1 MIPWDEIEDKYADLF
16 PSKTGTVAKPL
27 RMALGSLLI
36 QKEFGFSDRVLVEQ
50 LQENPYFQYFIG
62 LPGYQMEK
70 PFVPSLLVEF
80 RKRLNADVLNDIN
93 EMIIR
98 YNKKDGGNGSSD
110 GSGSGP
116 DSGKDNNGTL
126 ILDATCAPQNIAFPT
141 DLNLLNEAREK
152 LEAMLDE
159 LCDEYNYYRLRT
171 YRKQARKAYLAV
183 AKSKKPSGKKI
194 RKAIRK
200 QLQYVRRDIGHVHR
214 LTDENGCELSDKSK
228 GLFSTIEKLYEQQN
242 YMYQNHTH
250 SVEDRIVS
258 IVQPYV
264 RPIVRGKAKAPVEFG
279 AKLDLSIERGL
290 GRIERIS
297 FDSFNESENLQPAI
311 ERYFERNGCY
321 PERVLADKIYRNR
334 ANLQYCRGMGYGSPV
349 HL

>member
-1 MIPWDEIEDKYADLF
+1 M
-16 PSKTGTVAKPL
+16 
-27 RMALGSLLI
+27 
-36 QKEFGFSDRVLVEQ
+36 
-50 LQENPYFQYFIG
+50 
-62 LPGYQMEK
+62 
-70 PFVPSLLVEF
+70 
-80 RKRLNADVLNDIN
+80 
-93 EMIIR
+93 
-98 YNKKDGGNGSSD
+98 
-110 GSGSGP
+110 
-116 DSGKDNNGTL
+116 
-126 ILDATCAPQNIAFPT
+126 
-141 DLNLLNEAREK
+141 NEAREK

-159 LCDEYNYYRLRT
+159 LCDEYNFYRLRT

-334 ANLQYCRGMGYGSPV
+334 ANLQYCREHGIRLSGPSLGRRSSDYDHDLKTQYIDNADRVEVERAFSLTKRSYGLGCITTRLAETTLGSIVLSVIAMNIGKIARLSFWPKFISIFSRY
-349 HL
+349 LAMWIRPLEPSADLQPAY

>member
-1 MIPWDEIEDKYADLF
+1 M
-16 PSKTGTVAKPL
+16 
-27 RMALGSLLI
+27 
-36 QKEFGFSDRVLVEQ
+36 
-50 LQENPYFQYFIG
+50 
-62 LPGYQMEK
+62 
-70 PFVPSLLVEF
+70 
-80 RKRLNADVLNDIN
+80 
-93 EMIIR
+93 
-98 YNKKDGGNGSSD
+98 
-110 GSGSGP
+110 
-116 DSGKDNNGTL
+116 
-126 ILDATCAPQNIAFPT
+126 
-141 DLNLLNEAREK
+141 NEAREK

-159 LCDEYNYYRLRT
+159 LYDEYNFYRLRT

-311 ERYFERNGCY
+311 ERYFERNGW
-321 PERVLADKIYRNR
+321 
-334 ANLQYCRGMGYGSPV
+334 LQFTG
-349 HL
+349 